1 MAIAKLF
8 MTGRSQA
15 VRLPKAFRFEGSEVE
30 VYRRGDE
37 VILRARPQSGA
48 AVFDMLSN
56 LPSDFMED
64 GRQDGAAQERD
75 PL

>member
-1 MAIAKLF
+1 MTTAKIF
-8 MTGRSQA
+8 MSGRSQA

-30 VYRRGDE
+30 IYRRGNE
-37 VILRARPQSGA
+37 VILRARPQTGA

-56 LPSDFMED
+56 LPSDFMQE
-64 GRQDGAAQERD
+64 GRQDAPPQKRD